1 MAGRRTKKKSD
12 RLLKAAILLG
22 VLIGAGFVLRH
33 PGIRHGINEVLLSSA
48 AARIIPEPAVP
59 PSSAKTVGHT
69 VRKPRF
75 GNLNYGVPG
84 TADAIIE
91 REGYALGYMEKHEQA
106 AWVLYRLTGEQVSLK
121 AVRRGNRFAEDPA
134 VPTGS
139 ATPGDYRNSGFD
151 RGHLAP
157 AADMAYS
164 PLTMSE
170 SFYMSN
176 MSPQRPK
183 FNRGI
188 WKRLESQVRFFAVK
202 EREICVGT
210 GPVLP
215 VTKTETVGRNKV
227 TVPTHFYKVV
237 YDLTPPGKMI
247 GFIVP
252 NEGSSRPLRDFAVP
266 VAVVEA
272 VTGLDFFSRVPQPKQ
287 TLLETTLSV
296 GDWHWQ

>member
-22 VLIGAGFVLRH
+22 ILIGAGLVLRH

-91 REGYALGYMEKHEQA
+91 REGYALGYAEYHEQA

-121 AVRRGNRFAEDPA
+121 AVRRGNRFAEDPDI
-134 VPTGS
+134 PTGS

-164 PLTMSE
+164 PLTMKE
-170 SFYMSN
+170 GFYMSN
-176 MSPQRPK
+176 ISPPAAEVQPGDLEAARISGALFRRDGKGDLRGNGSRSARDEDGNRRPEQSDGADT
-183 FNRGI
+183 FLQS
-188 WKRLESQVRFFAVK
+188 RL
-202 EREICVGT
+202 
-210 GPVLP
+210 
-215 VTKTETVGRNKV
+215 
-227 TVPTHFYKVV
+227 
-237 YDLTPPGKMI
+237 
-247 GFIVP
+247 
-252 NEGSSRPLRDFAVP
+252 RPDAAGEDDRLHRA
-266 VAVVEA
+266 
-272 VTGLDFFSRVPQPKQ
+272 Q
-287 TLLETTLSV
+287 
-296 GDWHWQ
+296 